1 MKRFVCALAGVL
13 AIAVANPSGIGYRI
27 SDIGSRVSDTDSRPS
42 LVVIIVVDQMRAD
55 YLTRYAPLFQHGLK
69 RLTSEGAW
77 YQDAAYPYMSTFTCV
92 GHTTIATGTLPY
104 KHGIIDN
111 QWYDRERQKTVTCTE
126 DPNATEVS
134 YGSVTG
140 VGDSAHNMFQPSLAE
155 LMRRNTN
162 ARVATMSLKARS
174 AIGLAGH
181 SADSVT
187 WFDERGAW
195 ETSTA
200 FAQAPL
206 PWLSKFITA
215 HPIDADAGKDWE
227 RSLPADR
234 YSGPDDAAG
243 ERGPGGWGRT
253 FPHPL
258 GAAGDRNFHMHWEDS
273 PFSDEYLERMA
284 EATVDALELGQRKG
298 APADFLG
305 ISFSALDLVGHAY
318 GPSSHEVQDLL
329 VRLDATI
336 GRLLDALDTKIGKGK
351 YVLALSADHGVAE
364 VPEQVKAG
372 GGRIDAK
379 AITQAV
385 DGALKGEL
393 GNGPFVATTVGPDL
407 YFKPELADKIKS
419 APGAIDKA
427 VAAISGMQGVARVF
441 RGTDLDTPAAR
452 RSKDP
457 EVRAAAL
464 SYFRSRSGDLIVLP
478 KENWDIT
485 GSATSHGTLYGYD
498 QHVPVVLF
506 GGGVHAGVHHE
517 TATPADIAP
526 TLASRIN
533 VKLPSTDGHILR
545 SK

>member
-1 MKRFVCALAGVL
+1 MKRILGVVAALMTAAVL
-13 AIAVANPSGIGYRI
+13 NASAIGHRPSAL
-27 SDIGSRVSDTDSRPS
+27 DSGPS
-42 LVVIIVVDQMRAD
+42 LVVVIVVDQMRAD

-104 KHGIIDN
+104 KHGVIDN
-111 QWYDRERQKTVTCTE
+111 QWYDRERQKTVTCTD
-126 DPNATEVS
+126 DPNTTEVS
-134 YGSVTG
+134 YGSLTG
-140 VGDSAHNMFQPSLAE
+140 NGDSARNMFQPSLAE
-155 LMRRNTN
+155 LMRRSTN

-206 PWLSKFITA
+206 PWLSKFISA

-234 YSGPDDAAG
+234 YTGADDAPG
-243 ERGPGGWGRT
+243 ERGPAGWGGT
-253 FPHPL
+253 FPHAL
-258 GAAGDRNFHMHWEDS
+258 GSAGDRRFYTHWEDS

-284 EATVDALELGQRKG
+284 ETTVDALQLGQRKQKG
-298 APADFLG
+298 ADYLG

-318 GPSSHEVQDLL
+318 GPNSHEVQDLL

-336 GRLLDALDTKIGKGK
+336 GRLLDALDTKVGKGK

-372 GGRIDAK
+372 GGRIDGK

-385 DGALKGEL
+385 DAALKGEL
-393 GNGPFVATTVGPDL
+393 GNGPFVVATIGPDVYL
-407 YFKPELADKIKS
+407 KPELADRIKS
-419 APGAIDKA
+419 TPGAIDKA
-427 VAAISGMQGVARVF
+427 IAAVQGIMGVARVF
-441 RGTDLDTPAAR
+441 RGTDLDKSGAR
-452 RSKDP
+452 RSTDP
-457 EVRAAAL
+457 QVRAAAL

-478 KENWDIT
+478 KENWEIT
-485 GSATSHGTLYGYD
+485 GSAASHGTLYAYD
-498 QHVPVVLF
+498 QHVPIVLF
-506 GGGVHAGVHHE
+506 GAGVRAGVRHD
-517 TATPADIAP
+517 AVTPADIAP
-526 TLASRIN
+526 TLASRVN
-533 VKLPSTDGHILR
+533 VKLPAPDGHAL
-545 SK
+545 SFK

>member
-1 MKRFVCALAGVL
+1 MKKILLSTAL
-13 AIAVANPSGIGYRI
+13 VAALCVAPSGAQ
-27 SDIGSRVSDTDSRPS
+27 RVQSGTPS
-42 LVVIIVVDQMRAD
+42 LLVVLVVDQMRAD
-55 YLTRYAPLFQHGLK
+55 YLTRYAPLLQHGLK
-69 RLTSEGAW
+69 RLTTEGAW
-77 YQDAAYPYMSTFTCV
+77 FQDAAYPYMSTFTCV

-126 DPNATEVS
+126 DPNTTEVS
-134 YGSVTG
+134 YGTFTG
-140 VGDSAHNMFQPSLAE
+140 AGDSARNMFQPSLAE
-155 LMRRNTN
+155 LMRRTTN

-181 SADSVT
+181 AADSVT

-206 PWLSKFITA
+206 PWLAKFIAA
-215 HPIDADAGKDWE
+215 HPIDADGGKDWE

-234 YSGPDDAAG
+234 YTGADDAPG
-243 ERGPGGWGRT
+243 ERGPAGWGRT

-258 GAAGDRNFHMHWEDS
+258 GSAGSRAFYTHWEDS
-273 PFSDEYLERMA
+273 PYSDEYLERMA
-284 EATVDALELGQRKG
+284 EATIDGLQLGERKERG
-298 APADFLG
+298 ADYLA

-336 GRLLDALDTKIGKGK
+336 GRLLDALDAKVGNGK

-372 GGRIDAK
+372 GGRIDGK
-379 AITQAV
+379 AISQAV
-385 DGALKGEL
+385 DNALRPEFGS
-393 GNGPFVATTVGPDL
+393 GPFVATTVGPDV
-407 YFKPELADKIKS
+407 YFKPELADRIKS

-427 VAAISGMQGVARVF
+427 IAAIKSMAGVARVF
-441 RGTDLDTPAAR
+441 RGSDLDAPAAR
-452 RSKDP
+452 KSKDP
-457 EVRAAAL
+457 ELRAAAL

-485 GSATSHGTLYGYD
+485 GSATSHGTLYAYD
-498 QHVPVVLF
+498 QRVPIVLF
-506 GGGVHAGVHHE
+506 GAGIPAGIHHE
-517 TATPADIAP
+517 AASPADIAP
-526 TLASRIN
+526 TLASR
-533 VKLPSTDGHILR
+533 VRVTLPAPDGHVLEM
-545 SK
+545 K